1 MRALTLALA
10 LGLCACSVSIP
21 GAPSEVEGEMGLD
34 PPNPASGPANAA
46 PDALTDAQSAA
57 PSDAL
62 TDARTDLLGFRETSF
77 EDGQVPVGD
86 AQPIVDGPPPD
97 LALPDGPVLP
107 MQEVC
112 NGRDDD
118 LDDTIDE
125 DGVCGV
131 FMAESC
137 RVVLVWSDLSSGTTD
152 PSERWGPCDVRDV
165 GLVNMVDQD
174 TQRCVS
180 TSGDQLHHFLPF
192 TGNVNQDD
200 HLGVAFV
207 CDPAAGGAGVSAF
220 IESACEVFLGQDD
233 TLGFRGTEDSWDQ
246 CPGARLDV
254 EGSVRCVSSGGD
266 GLIHA
271 MPLNGDVNYND
282 DFGLAFRCGVG
293 DGASESDRS
302 WAAQLQASA
311 LVVLGLANAVPGPL
325 TPSPSFGDC
334 PGEDRDG
341 SGDQHCVSSNLDG
354 RFRGLPCY
362 FPLDW
367 DIDANDALTIALL
380 ATPARPVSPP

>member
-21 GAPSEVEGEMGLD
+21 GAPSEVEGEMGLGT
-34 PPNPASGPANAA
+34 PNPGSGPANAA
-46 PDALTDAQSAA
+46 ADARTDAPSAA

-62 TDARTDLLGFRETSF
+62 TDLPGFKETSF
-77 EDGQVPVGD
+77 EDGQAPVGD

-125 DGVCGV
+125 GGLCGV

-137 RVVLVWSDLSSGTTD
+137 RIVLVWSDLNRGTTE

-165 GLVNMVDQD
+165 DLVNMLDED
-174 TQRCVS
+174 ALRCVS

-192 TGNVNQDD
+192 TGNVNEDD

-233 TLGFRGTEDSWDQ
+233 TLDFRETLDSWDR
-246 CPGARLDV
+246 CPGERLDV
-254 EGSVRCVSSGGD
+254 EGPVRCVSSGGD

-271 MPLNGDVNYND
+271 MPLSGDVNHDD
-282 DFGLAFRCGVG
+282 DFGIAFRCGVG
-293 DGASESDRS
+293 YRASASDRA

-311 LVVLGLANAVPGPL
+311 FVVLGLANDVPDPL
-325 TPSPSFGDC
+325 TPSPSFGQC

-341 SGDQHCVSSNLDG
+341 SGAQHCVSSNLDG

-362 FPLDW
+362 FLFDW

-380 ATPARPVSPP
+380 ATPAPPAPQP